1 MSRAEKSGPAA
12 SVDPVSVDVLARAR
26 EVIDIEIEGLRTVR
40 DDLGA
45 PFVRL
50 VRYSLDVLQG
60 GGKLVFC
67 GIGKSGHIGHK
78 LAATLASTGSRSV
91 FMHPVEAVHGDLGLL
106 AANDLLLAVSYSGE
120 TDELLGVLPS
130 AKRLGVT
137 IVAITGNPQSR
148 LAQWSDLV
156 VPMTV
161 PREACPFNLAPTTT
175 TTALLAL
182 GDALAIVLLESRR
195 FGLDDYARLHPAGA
209 IGRSITLQVSDIM
222 RTGDRF
228 ATVAPETPVRDAL
241 LAMTQARCGAVAV
254 VDPGQV
260 LLGIFTDGDFRRHI
274 TRDATVLDAAIRT
287 VMTPKPIAIRDDA
300 MAVELVKLLEERKID
315 DVLVVD
321 AAGRAVG
328 LVDIQD
334 LPRLKIM

>member
-1 MSRAEKSGPAA
+1 MLQAEKVADGRQTLCS
-12 SVDPVSVDVLARAR
+12 SEVLRRAR
-26 EVIDIEIEGLRTVR
+26 DVIGVEMEGLQALR
-40 DDLGA
+40 DGLGQAFVDL
-45 PFVRL
+45 VQRCL
-50 VRYSLDVLQG
+50 EVLEQ

-91 FMHPVEAVHGDLGLL
+91 FMHPVEAMHGDLGML
-106 AANDLLLAVSYSGE
+106 AAGDLLLALSYSGE

-130 AKRLGVT
+130 AKRMGVPV
-137 IVAITGNPQSR
+137 VAITGDAASR
-148 LAQWSDLV
+148 LAHWSDLV

-182 GDALAIVLLESRR
+182 GDALAIVLLECRR

-209 IGRSITLQVSDIM
+209 IGRSISLRVTDIM
-222 RTGDRF
+222 RSGERF
-228 ATVAPETPVRDAL
+228 ATAGPETQVRDAL
-241 LAMTQARCGAVAV
+241 LAMTRARCGAVAV
-254 VDPGQV
+254 VGPDQG
-260 LLGIFTDGDFRRHI
+260 LLGIFTDGDFRRQV
-274 TRDATVLDAAIRT
+274 TRDAAVLAAPLRT
-287 VMTPKPIAIRDDA
+287 VMTPNPITIREDA
-300 MAVELVKLLEERKID
+300 MAVELVRLLEERKID

-321 AAGRAVG
+321 ADNHAVG

-334 LPRLKIM
+334 LPRFKVM